1 MFNLG
6 RGGSSDADHST
17 SGVGVGLSYKVAV
30 PFELVYGEDDQAH
43 QSDGHQHD
51 DCRTT
56 VMVSVD
62 ATLTDVH

>member
-1 MFNLG
+1 MV
-6 RGGSSDADHST
+6 ST
-17 SGVGVGLSYKVAV
+17 CGVGVGLYYKVTV

-51 DCRTT
+51 DCRTA
-56 VMVSVD
+56 VMVTVD